1 MMKMCPK
8 LGTVTSSILQFQQ
21 FYFYMFNF
29 HYLVLVAATLVWA
42 SVMVYLL
49 SHVERFVQVGGK
61 LKSGA
66 HWAEELVSN
75 MSRNFKKDQEL
86 VTISPSQLLLNEESA
101 AASNLI
107 NIVMQAQEDDLGGL
121 ISAVN
126 SVFKHTK
133 NKVHFYFAVV
143 DQPVQHHLQSV

>member
-1 MMKMCPK
+1 MSQTRYCNFIV
-8 LGTVTSSILQFQQ
+8 LHYEHFILLVLLIICLI
-21 FYFYMFNF
+21 
-29 HYLVLVAATLVWA
+29 YLVLVAATLVWA

-49 SHVERFVQVGGK
+49 SHVERFAQVGGK
-61 LKSGA
+61 LKNGA

-75 MSRNFKKDQEL
+75 MSKNFKKDQEPI
-86 VTISPSQLLLNEESA
+86 TISASQHLLNEQSA

-107 NIVMQAQEDDLGGL
+107 NIVMQVQEDDLGGL

-126 SVFKHTK
+126 SVVKHTK

-143 DQPVQHHLQSV
+143 NEPVQHHLE